1 MEVLKKATTVK
12 GKAVYDIETL
22 MSRLVVVGQQ
32 RNIDI
37 VDILQCPSSFDRWV
51 WLFVIMKESPMPDI
65 IVIDGGQLLYHINWK
80 CKGPHSQCMQQTSQ
94 THCLKKTGNFW
105 QIWWNT
111 LCKGSREGEKR

>member
-37 VDILQCPSSFDRWV
+37 VDILQCPSSFDR
-51 WLFVIMKESPMPDI
+51 
-65 IVIDGGQLLYHINWK
+65 
-80 CKGPHSQCMQQTSQ
+80 
-94 THCLKKTGNFW
+94 
-105 QIWWNT
+105 
-111 LCKGSREGEKR
+111 